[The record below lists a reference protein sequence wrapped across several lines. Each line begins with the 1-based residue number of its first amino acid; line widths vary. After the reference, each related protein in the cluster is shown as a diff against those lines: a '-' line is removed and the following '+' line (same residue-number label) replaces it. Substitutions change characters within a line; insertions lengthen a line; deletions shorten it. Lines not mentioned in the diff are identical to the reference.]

1 MAKRVSALLL
11 ALLLLTAGTANAG
24 GVYYEIFPSSY
35 RDTDGDGVG
44 DLAGVTA
51 SAAYLQSLGVNG
63 IWLTP
68 FFSGA
73 TGNSAAAAK
82 AAPKQRTG
90 AAAVTQEAV
99 LGVTMSFASSL
110 NKFRYGCQGAGPRRF
125 CRRALHHWI
134 KP

>member
-35 RDTDGDGVG
+35 RDSDGDGVG

-51 SAAYLQSLGVNG
+51 SAAYLFFSNIFTIAFASVCSSSARSMR
-63 IWLTP
+63 IFTP
-68 FFSGA
+68 FC
-73 TGNSAAAAK
+73 
-82 AAPKQRTG
+82 
-90 AAAVTQEAV
+90 
-99 LGVTMSFASSL
+99 LIIAS
-110 NKFRYGCQGAGPRRF
+110 
-125 CRRALHHWI
+125 